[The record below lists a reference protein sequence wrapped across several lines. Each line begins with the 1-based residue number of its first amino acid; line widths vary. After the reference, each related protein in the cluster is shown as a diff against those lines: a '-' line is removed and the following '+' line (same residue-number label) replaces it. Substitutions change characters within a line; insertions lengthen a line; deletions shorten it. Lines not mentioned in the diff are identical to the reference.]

1 MTFGIILS
9 LMNDILSEI
18 HMKKVFIAFLALVT
32 VSPFLALQ
40 QKPFDLKASSER
52 GKEIYLRNC
61 ISCHMEQ
68 GEGLEGIF
76 PPLAKSDYMLA
87 NKKRAIQ
94 QTLYGVTGEMTV
106 NGKLYNGEMNAFDLT
121 DEQTSDLMNYI
132 FNSFENKAGVIT
144 PADVKSARKK

>member
-1 MTFGIILS
+1 
-9 LMNDILSEI
+9 
-18 HMKKVFIAFLALVT
+18 MKKIVFLALVI
-32 VSPFLALQ
+32 LAGTTMLSLD
-40 QKPFDLKASSER
+40 QKPQFDLKASSER

-94 QTLYGVTGEMTV
+94 QTLYGVSGEMTV
-106 NGKLYNGEMNAFDLT
+106 NGILYNGEMNAFDLT

-144 PADVKSARKK
+144 PAEVKAARKK

>member
-1 MTFGIILS
+1 
-9 LMNDILSEI
+9 
-18 HMKKVFIAFLALVT
+18 MKKIVFLALVIIAGST
-32 VSPFLALQ
+32 LLSLD
-40 QKPFDLKASSER
+40 QKPQFDLKASSER

-94 QTLYGVTGEMTV
+94 QTLYGVSGEMTV
-106 NGKLYNGEMNAFDLT
+106 NGISYNGEMNAFDLT

-144 PADVKSARKK
+144 PAEVKAARKK

>member
-1 MTFGIILS
+1 
-9 LMNDILSEI
+9 
-18 HMKKVFIAFLALVT
+18 MKKIVFLALVI
-32 VSPFLALQ
+32 LAGTIMLSLD
-40 QKPFDLKASSER
+40 QKPQFDLKASSER

-61 ISCHMEQ
+61 ISCHMDQ

-94 QTLYGVTGEMTV
+94 QTLYGVSGEMTV
-106 NGKLYNGEMNAFDLT
+106 NGILYNGEMNAFDLT

-144 PADVKSARKK
+144 PAEVKAARKK

>member
-1 MTFGIILS
+1 
-9 LMNDILSEI
+9 
-18 HMKKVFIAFLALVT
+18 MKKIVFLALVILT
-32 VSPFLALQ
+32 GTTMLSLD
-40 QKPFDLKASSER
+40 QKPQFDLKASSER

-94 QTLYGVTGEMTV
+94 QTLYGVSGEMTV
-106 NGKLYNGEMNAFDLT
+106 NGILYNGEMNAFDLT

-132 FNSFENKAGVIT
+132 FNSFENKAGIIT
-144 PADVKSARKK
+144 PAEVKAARKK

>member
-1 MTFGIILS
+1 MKIIIYFLVLATFS
-9 LMNDILSEI
+9 
-18 HMKKVFIAFLALVT
+18 T
-32 VSPFLALQ
+32 FLALQ
-40 QKPFDLKASSER
+40 QKPKFDLKASAER

-76 PPLAKSDYMLA
+76 PPVAKSDYMLA
-87 NKKRAIQ
+87 DKKRAIQ

-106 NGKLYNGEMNAFDLT
+106 NGKPYNGEMNAYDLT

-132 FNSFENKAGVIT
+132 FNSFENKGGVIT
-144 PADVKSARKK
+144 PADVKAARKK

>member
-1 MTFGIILS
+1 LS
-9 LMNDILSEI
+9 T
-18 HMKKVFIAFLALVT
+18 FLA
-32 VSPFLALQ
+32 FQ
-40 QKPFDLKASSER
+40 QKPKFDLKASAER

-76 PPLAKSDYMLA
+76 PPVAKSDYMLA
-87 NKKRAIQ
+87 DKKRAIQ

-106 NGKLYNGEMNAFDLT
+106 NGKSYNGEMNAFDLT

-132 FNSFENKAGVIT
+132 FNSFENKGGVIT
-144 PADVKSARKK
+144 PADVKAARKK

>member
-1 MTFGIILS
+1 
-9 LMNDILSEI
+9 
-18 HMKKVFIAFLALVT
+18 MKKIVFLALVI
-32 VSPFLALQ
+32 LAGTTMLSLD
-40 QKPFDLKASSER
+40 QKPQFDLKASSER

-94 QTLYGVTGEMTV
+94 QTLYGVSGEMTV
-106 NGKLYNGEMNAFDLT
+106 NGILYNGEMNAFDLT

-132 FNSFENKAGVIT
+132 FNSFENKAGAIT
-144 PADVKSARKK
+144 PAEVKAARKK

>member
-1 MTFGIILS
+1 
-9 LMNDILSEI
+9 
-18 HMKKVFIAFLALVT
+18 MKKLIISLLVLGT
-32 VSPFLALQ
+32 LSTFLALQ
-40 QKPFDLKASSER
+40 QKPKFDLKASAER

-87 NKKRAIQ
+87 DKKRAIQ

-106 NGKLYNGEMNAFDLT
+106 NGKAYNGEMNAFDLT
-121 DEQTSDLMNYI
+121 DDQTSDLMNYI
-132 FNSFENKAGVIT
+132 FNSFENKGGVIT
-144 PADVKSARKK
+144 PADVKAARKK

>member
-1 MTFGIILS
+1 
-9 LMNDILSEI
+9 
-18 HMKKVFIAFLALVT
+18 MKKIVFLALVIIAGST
-32 VSPFLALQ
+32 LLSLD
-40 QKPFDLKASSER
+40 QKPQFDLKASSER

-76 PPLAKSDYMLA
+76 PPLAKSDYMLT

-106 NGKLYNGEMNAFDLT
+106 NGISYNGEMNAFDLT

-144 PADVKSARKK
+144 PAEVKAARKK